1 MSQKIRID
9 SEKFKR
15 FFFHG
20 IENKT
25 EVKEGILCFSMSEVY
40 RRYSLKDC
48 YAIPNQEL
56 ENEIIHEA
64 LKKYRQFAIFVTL
77 NDEKNTEISDINIE
91 ELKKELQEEMQ
102 VLKSEKK
109 VMDTKAGLF
118 FTRERENFLEGG
130 TFYIYG
136 EGLKG
141 EEGWTKQIYDILGK
155 LEAME
160 EEDSQEY
167 YQYWMLTKFARAVN
181 RFDSEEAL
189 RVKKIY
195 ESLDREEEYE
205 ID

>member
-1 MSQKIRID
+1 MNQKIRID

-25 EVKEGILCFSMSEVY
+25 EVEEGILYFSMKEVY
-40 RRYSLKDC
+40 KKYSLEDY

-56 ENEIIHEA
+56 ESEIIQEA

-77 NDEKNTEISDINIE
+77 NDENNTEISDINIE
-91 ELKKELQEEMQ
+91 ELRKELQEKMQ
-102 VLKSEKK
+102 ELKNEKK
-109 VMDTKAGLF
+109 VIDTKAGIF
-118 FTRERENFLEGG
+118 FTRERESFLEGG
-130 TFYIYG
+130 SIYVYG

-155 LEAME
+155 LEAIE

-167 YQYWMLTKFARAVN
+167 YQY
-181 RFDSEEAL
+181 
-189 RVKKIY
+189 
-195 ESLDREEEYE
+195 
-205 ID
+205 